1 MTAAG
6 SASYHARRSFGLPL
20 TTPLPNALRIVLGHS
35 VLGGISAALGL
46 LLVATFVRAGW
57 GAWPASVATV
67 GVIVCIPPDVAAPL
81 RGKLLQV
88 LPAALFGIPLFI
100 AMQMLMA
107 DPVALGLLLVPATF
121 LAFLAGAWGRRG
133 VPIVASIMFAAV
145 FSMAVPTTGGRDAAL
160 QAGSW
165 FALGAALYLGWSVLA
180 NAVLNGRYRVQ
191 LVAETLLAVA
201 ALARTQASQFS
212 GNAEPAAGAP
222 PLIGRLMRQQ
232 AALADQLQ
240 AARNLVLEKPRT
252 ARRQQGAAM
261 LLQLL
266 EMRDHLLACELD
278 LETLQA
284 HPGPLPALDAL
295 RAWLEGLATSLEGCA
310 DAMLLGRRPEP
321 FQVKAAPASRPCG
334 ERSGV
339 DARDERMALAQSLSN
354 RIAHL
359 QEDTRELVALARGD
373 AVADVAVVR
382 EAWRL
387 FVSPTSWSWKPFAR
401 LWSWDAPPLRHA
413 IRASLAIATAYAL
426 SLALPW
432 GAHGYWLLLTIVVVL
447 RGSLAQTV
455 ERRNGR
461 VAGTLLGCLLA
472 AALLE
477 LQLPFW
483 ATVGVLTAAQAVAHG
498 FVVTHYLT
506 TAVAATV
513 LGLLQ
518 AHLLG
523 AGADPVF
530 NVAERMADTVL
541 GAAIA
546 WTFSYVLPSWERGQ
560 LPALLRRT
568 LLAQAR
574 HARVAVGLGQFDAVD
589 DEPEL
594 AWRLARRE
602 AYDSLSALVQA
613 TQRALA
619 EPRAVRPPLKQLERL
634 LAHSYQLLAQLT
646 AVKTLLLLR
655 RERLDRE
662 RLRPELVATAQ
673 AIDDALLAPQPAAG
687 DADAQP
693 GLPDPPPVPAGHDDL
708 TPWALRR
715 LALAARSARQV
726 RSGADAIRQAVRGGL
741 SSTP

>member
-1 MTAAG
+1 M
-6 SASYHARRSFGLPL
+6 
-20 TTPLPNALRIVLGHS
+20 PNALRIALGHS
-35 VLGGISAALGL
+35 VLGGVSAALGL
-46 LLVATFVRAGW
+46 FFVATFVRAGW

-88 LPAALFGIPLFI
+88 LPAALFGVPLFI
-100 AMQMLMA
+100 AMQLLMG

-133 VPIVASIMFAAV
+133 VPIVASIMFAAI
-145 FSMAVPTTGGRDAAL
+145 FSMAVPTVGGRDAAL
-160 QAGSW
+160 EAGGW

-191 LVAETLLAVA
+191 LIAETLQAVA

-212 GNAEPAAGAP
+212 VTGEPAAGAP

-252 ARRQQGAAM
+252 ARRQQLAAM

-295 RAWLEGLATSLEGCA
+295 RAWLERLAAALETCA
-310 DAMLLGRRPEP
+310 DALLLGRRPDPFEP
-321 FQVKAAPASRPCG
+321 QAAPAVGPFG
-334 ERSGV
+334 ERSAGV
-339 DARDERMALAQSLSN
+339 DARDERAMALVQSLSN
-354 RIAHL
+354 RIAYL
-359 QEDTRELVALARGD
+359 QEDTRQLVALARGD

-387 FVSPTSWSWKPFAR
+387 FVSPTSWSWKPFAG
-401 LWSWDAPPLRHA
+401 LWRWDAPPLRHA

-432 GAHGYWLLLTIVVVL
+432 GSHGYWLLLTIVVVL

-472 AALLE
+472 AGLLW

-483 ATVGVLTAAQAVAHG
+483 ATVLVLTVAQAVAHA
-498 FVVTHYLT
+498 FVVRNYVA

-518 AHLLG
+518 ASLLS

-530 NVAERMADTVL
+530 NVAERLADTVL

-568 LLAQAR
+568 LAAQAR
-574 HARVAVGLGQFDAVD
+574 HARVALGLGQFDAVD

-594 AWRLARRE
+594 DWRLARRE

-613 TQRALA
+613 TQRALS
-619 EPRAVRPPLKQLERL
+619 EPRAVRPPLQQLERL

-646 AVKTLLLLR
+646 AIKTLLLLR

-662 RLRPELVATAQ
+662 RLRPELAGAAE
-673 AIDDALLAPQPAAG
+673 AIADALLAPQGAAANG
-687 DADAQP
+687 EVP
-693 GLPDPPPVPAGHDDL
+693 PELPEPPPVPAGHDDL

-715 LALAARSARQV
+715 LALAGRAACQV
-726 RSGADAIRQAVRGGL
+726 RSGADAIRQAVRGRL
-741 SSTP
+741 SSSP